1 MAALGAERAKNG
13 KAGTLVVSAWQ
24 LRWRAPEL
32 SRLLSERAAE
42 LAVADGDEHTRLRAE
57 TLTLFALNR
66 LGQGVVV
73 AERAVASLRAAEA
86 MDETELAWRLRVE
99 LANAA
104 RVVGAPLT
112 GFAVLRP
119 VLEAGT
125 APRSL
130 RAAAM
135 VQLVDC
141 LAHLGSVPELA
152 EALAEADQLYGE
164 DPDLEPDVVLVLRG
178 LLHSVASAHH
188 RRWGDLPAAVHAARE
203 GLALLD
209 QLADPAADSGHARAR
224 LILQLVCAL
233 LDSNRP
239 GEARSAAH
247 DLLDQPVRAPVASSA
262 GWIRLA
268 LATRHYLPSG
278 QPDTAAELLGAT
290 ADSAQRHGLEP
301 LLAESLTALSHVHE
315 MGGDYADALSCL
327 RTAYAAERRRQR
339 AVHRVR
345 VALIEQIPVPQL
357 QGETAAGLREQVT
370 AMLRRGRVRRD
381 TPRGAVP
388 MLRRTAAEID
398 DLTGLLNQSGFRRR
412 LDDVVN
418 GGDPGHALALV
429 LFDVGKLDDTAP
441 HHVSEQLLRTVA
453 DRVRDTAPQQAAV
466 ARVGGEEL
474 AVLLPGATQDQ
485 AQRWAEQLRTEVA
498 GLSPALPVTVNTGVA
513 QHRPGTRADVLITEA
528 DRALARAKHATTPPR
543 FRATDLPP
551 PTESRAA
558 RRANTTN
565 ADTPHPTFAT
575 HPPTPSAGFAPPN
588 PSQHATPPTEF
599 DPPAPTPHRAT
610 ATGEFT
616 APRPPD
622 FEAPATHAAAQ
633 PAPSTTANHHSA
645 GTGEFELPSTPPGSR
660 TTETGE
666 FATPGAPPGSR
677 TTETG
682 EFAMPSPPSARRTTE
697 TGEFATP
704 NPNPGRRP
712 GETGELPAS
721 NPTPSRRT
729 AENSDFAASNAA
741 PSRRAAETGE
751 FAMPSATPS
760 RRAAG
765 TGEFEVPSAPSGRRT
780 TETGEFAAPN
790 ATPSRRATETGE
802 FEVPTPATRRSAE
815 APDFEPSNATS
826 GHHPAGPAEFDT
838 PSPVTGYPAP
848 GPRPSAPTDFTAT
861 NPATANTPHTT
872 GAFPAPPHPATEQPS
887 AEATS
892 GHTRSEAT
900 GRRAAPE
907 HEARFAALPPSEPA
921 PLGQSE
927 QPLFFEA
934 PTAPQPIITDQTPRP
949 PELDAASLTGLRP
962 VVAEPVA
969 PPADFASV
977 RAATA
982 DYQAQPAV
990 PVEEPASAPEP
1001 EPAPEPVAVE
1011 PEPVAVEPPVVE
1023 EPAPAPGPRVRR
1035 RSSLAEALDFDW
1047 SQALRDTESDG
1058 GYEPALPPPPRPAE
1072 APDPQPVTHH
1082 TPDHEPVKH
1091 HASDPGPVAH
1101 HAPEH
1106 EPVSHHAPDH
1116 GPVAHD
1122 EPDHQPSA
1130 HRDLDHRPVVH
1141 QEQDHRPVAHH
1152 ESDHR
1157 PATHDELDHQ
1167 PVVHHE
1173 FAQPEARHPD
1183 LAPRESAR
1191 PEPAQPEAAQPHPD
1205 LAPRDL
1211 EPAPQPPAWT
1221 DLQHADAQ
1229 HADAQHTETHPS
1241 DTHHTD
1247 QLERRSRGDAKLA
1260 ELLAEAL
1267 AAYET
1272 GRREDPGTDYA
1283 DQSPAPADTEPP
1295 AAEHS
1300 HGFTVD
1306 GVPAPGYQPATPEP
1320 AHPAEPGYSADP
1332 AGYPAYTENS
1342 ADPVESGYG
1351 HDPAPPAE
1359 PRYGHSSAESG
1370 YDQDTAHPAEPGYGT
1385 PPGPADFSYDP
1396 VVPARPSSPA
1406 DPVYPPAVVVEPMNP
1421 ADLLRNEV
1429 TFHRAE
1435 PRSAEVSGFH
1445 PPIQPSAGAED
1456 DGPFTGRCGPQITGE
1471 PDPFAAPDPDPFGY
1485 ARAMDATANASML
1498 PEPPRYPDVEDPT
1511 EPQPRVVDVP
1521 REQAWTPPNRDPS
1534 FG

>member
-1 MAALGAERAKNG
+1 MGAERAKNG

-86 MDETELAWRLRVE
+86 LDETELAWRLRVE

-551 PTESRAA
+551 PSESRAA

-565 ADTPHPTFAT
+565 ADTPHPTFTT
-575 HPPTPSAGFAPPN
+575 HPPTPSSGFAPPN
-588 PSQHATPPTEF
+588 PGHHATPPTEF
-599 DPPAPTPHRAT
+599 DSPAPTPHRAT

-616 APRPPD
+616 APRPSD
-622 FEAPATHAAAQ
+622 FEAPATRTPAAQ

-645 GTGEFELPSTPPGSR
+645 GTGEFEPLSPPSGR
-660 TTETGE
+660 RAAETGE
-666 FATPGAPPGSR
+666 FATPSR
-677 TTETG
+677 P
-682 EFAMPSPPSARRTTE
+682 AARRTTE

-704 NPNPGRRP
+704 NPNPGRR
-712 GETGELPAS
+712 TS
-721 NPTPSRRT
+721 
-729 AENSDFAASNAA
+729 
-741 PSRRAAETGE
+741 ETGE
-751 FAMPSATPS
+751 FEMPSATPS
-760 RRAAG
+760 RRSAE
-765 TGEFEVPSAPSGRRT
+765 TGEFEAPSAPSGRR
-780 TETGEFAAPN
+780 AAE
-790 ATPSRRATETGE
+790 SGE
-802 FEVPTPATRRSAE
+802 FELSAPARRSAE

-826 GHHPAGPAEFDT
+826 GHRPAGPTGSDT

-848 GPRPSAPTDFTAT
+848 GPRVNAPTDFTPT
-861 NPATANTPHTT
+861 NPAATATT
-872 GAFPAPPHPATEQPS
+872 GEFPAPPHPATEQPS
-887 AEATS
+887 AEAT
-892 GHTRSEAT
+892 

-907 HEARFAALPPSEPA
+907 REARFAALPPSEPV

-962 VVAEPVA
+962 VVAEPVV

-990 PVEEPASAPEP
+990 PVEEPVSAPEP

-1011 PEPVAVEPPVVE
+1011 PEPEPVAVEPPVSE
-1023 EPAPAPGPRVRR
+1023 EPAPAPEPRVRR

-1047 SQALRDTESDG
+1047 SQALRDTESGG

-1072 APDPQPVTHH
+1072 APEARPVAHH
-1082 TPDHEPVKH
+1082 TPDHEPVTH
-1091 HASDPGPVAH
+1091 HTPEPGPVAH
-1101 HAPEH
+1101 HAAEPGPAAHHVPEHGPAAHHAPEREPVTHHALEH
-1106 EPVSHHAPDH
+1106 EPVAHQDLEHRPATHH
-1116 GPVAHD
+1116 
-1122 EPDHQPSA
+1122 EPDHQPA
-1130 HRDLDHRPVVH
+1130 
-1141 QEQDHRPVAHH
+1141 A
-1152 ESDHR
+1152 
-1157 PATHDELDHQ
+1157 
-1167 PVVHHE
+1167 HHE

-1191 PEPAQPEAAQPHPD
+1191 PEPAQPEATQPHPD

-1211 EPAPQPPAWT
+1211 EPTPQPPAWT
-1221 DLQHADAQ
+1221 DLQHTDT
-1229 HADAQHTETHPS
+1229 QHTETHPN

-1272 GRREDPGTDYA
+1272 GRREDPETDYA
-1283 DQSPAPADTEPP
+1283 DPSPAPADTEPP

-1332 AGYPAYTENS
+1332 TGYPAYTENS
-1342 ADPVESGYG
+1342 AHPVESGYG
-1351 HDPAPPAE
+1351 HDPAPPVE
-1359 PRYGHSSAESG
+1359 PRYGQNPAESA
-1370 YDQDTAHPAEPGYGT
+1370 YDRDAPHPAEPDHGT

-1396 VVPARPSSPA
+1396 PAPAHPIVPA
-1406 DPVYPPAVVVEPMNP
+1406 DPVYPPVVVVEPMNP

-1445 PPIQPSAGAED
+1445 SPIQPSAAAAD

-1485 ARAMDATANASML
+1485 ARAMDATANAALL
-1498 PEPPRYPDVEDPT
+1498 PEPPRYPEVEDPT